1 MVLAAGARARLSMAH
16 AEVPETF
23 RREGAVQGGALASL
37 IDEAA
42 GVALLSSQQ
51 PGEPP
56 RVVTVTTDLNVS
68 YLDAARTD
76 LLAQA
81 RVLRVGG
88 RWCSSRCT
96 CGMQTK
102 RSLRRAR
109 DDGREPRGI
118 MRPAQSDGD
127 GSPRDEAVRE
137 AGESGGGVQRTTR
150 WTAPAL
156 TSEVPRMVGSFVRK
170 SAAKAKTATL
180 PAARAS
186 RNAVGRDEYHHRVAG
201 GSASRGRDR

>member
-56 RVVTVTTDLNVS
+56 RVVTVSTDLNVS

-76 LLAQA
+76 LLAEA

-88 RWCSSRCT
+88 RWCSSKCT

-137 AGESGGGVQRTTR
+137 AGESGGEGPANDEADGASVDLGGAEDGRVVRQKERGEGEDRHATGREGVEERR
-150 WTAPAL
+150 W
-156 TSEVPRMVGSFVRK
+156 PR
-170 SAAKAKTATL
+170 
-180 PAARAS
+180 
-186 RNAVGRDEYHHRVAG
+186 
-201 GSASRGRDR
+201 